1 MKQTAILLVFLLIL
15 PFVQPVQAQAQTP
28 SVLVLEAATGCVLSE
43 ENADTRRPVGT
54 LAKLMTAYLTAREI
68 LSGSLSPDTVLTAGE
83 CVQGMRGAVIWLVP
97 GDRVTVDDL
106 LMGLLCGNAND
117 AAAVLAEAVS
127 GSSERFVMDM
137 NAAAFDL
144 GMRDTRFTSAQ
155 GFDDPQAYSTARDIG
170 RLACAVLQA
179 DVLTPYLTTW
189 RTVIREDATPAELVN
204 ENTLTRTL
212 DGCRG
217 LKAAHSEAA
226 GCCLAAAAEREGLL
240 VCVIILGETDPDE
253 RFAQARQHIRSA
265 FSTYKVM
272 TPGFAEEFLL
282 PVSVRGGTASAVQIA
297 LDRLPLLAVPG
308 ASQIDCVTVMP
319 DYLTAPLK
327 AGTPV
332 GRVYFYQEDTLLAES
347 ALLAAESV
355 PRMGFRYALGNAFAS
370 LFREGNDTL

>member
-144 GMRDTRFTSAQ
+144 GMRDTRFTSPQ
-155 GFDDPQAYSTARDIG
+155 GFDDPQAYSTA
-170 RLACAVLQA
+170 
-179 DVLTPYLTTW
+179 
-189 RTVIREDATPAELVN
+189 
-204 ENTLTRTL
+204 
-212 DGCRG
+212 
-217 LKAAHSEAA
+217 S
-226 GCCLAAAAEREGLL
+226 
-240 VCVIILGETDPDE
+240 
-253 RFAQARQHIRSA
+253 
-265 FSTYKVM
+265 
-272 TPGFAEEFLL
+272 
-282 PVSVRGGTASAVQIA
+282 
-297 LDRLPLLAVPG
+297 
-308 ASQIDCVTVMP
+308 
-319 DYLTAPLK
+319 
-327 AGTPV
+327 
-332 GRVYFYQEDTLLAES
+332 
-347 ALLAAESV
+347 
-355 PRMGFRYALGNAFAS
+355 
-370 LFREGNDTL
+370 